1 MAPKASYPLGIDVG
15 GTGIKGAPVNL
26 ETGQFVCERLRFDT
40 PEGAKPGAVA
50 DIIAQIVAHFVDQ
63 IGDEPIGVTIP
74 GVVQH
79 GVVRTAANIDSDWID
94 LDAEKLIGE
103 RIGRKVTV
111 VNDADAAGLAETY
124 YGAAKG
130 KDGLIVLTTLGTG
143 IGTAIINDGHLV
155 PNSELGH
162 IEVGGKDAELKA
174 AHSAKERDE
183 LSYEKWAKRLTKY
196 YSALENLL
204 WPDLIVVGGGVSKK
218 ADKFLPLIDIRTPI
232 TPAKLENAAG
242 IVGAA
247 RLAHDTH
254 HG

>member
-1 MAPKASYPLGIDVG
+1 MTTTSYPLGIDVG

-26 ETGQFVCERLRFDT
+26 ETGEFAADRLRFDT
-40 PEGAKPGAVA
+40 PAGATPKDVA
-50 DIIAQIVAHFVDQ
+50 DVIKKIVDHFADV

-79 GVVRTAANIDSDWID
+79 GVVRTAANIDSSWID
-94 LDAEKLIGE
+94 TDAEKLISE
-103 RIGRKVTV
+103 RIGRKVIV
-111 VNDADAAGLAETY
+111 VNDADAAGLAEIY

-130 KDGLIVLTTLGTG
+130 KDGLVIVTTLGTG
-143 IGTAIINDGHLV
+143 IGTAVINDGRLV

-162 IEVGGKDAELKA
+162 IEVDGKDAETKA
-174 AHSAKERDE
+174 AHSARERDD

-196 YSALENLL
+196 YTALENLL
-204 WPDLIVVGGGVSKK
+204 WPDLFVVGGGVSKK
-218 ADKFLPLIDIRTPI
+218 SDKFVPLVDIRTPI
-232 TPAKLENAAG
+232 IPAALQNAAG

-254 HG
+254 KK